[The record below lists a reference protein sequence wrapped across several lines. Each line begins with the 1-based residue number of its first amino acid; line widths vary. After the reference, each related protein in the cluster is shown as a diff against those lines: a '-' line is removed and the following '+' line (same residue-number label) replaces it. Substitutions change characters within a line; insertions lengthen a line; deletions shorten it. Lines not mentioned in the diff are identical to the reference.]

1 MTRPRVALIHSPLVG
16 PATWRGA
23 AQGLRALGYPRVET
37 PDASAW
43 EVEPPYYG
51 GLASRITAGLDGG
64 PWVVVGHSGAGGLL
78 PAIAEALPGGAGM
91 MIFVDAVL
99 PHPGKAWVDTA
110 PPALSPMLRERAK
123 GGFAPAWPDWFP
135 AGVLGRLLPNREVRA
150 AFEGEARPVPMAYL
164 EERAPATANA
174 QASRGYLQ
182 LSQGYEAE
190 ADAAAAAGWTVAR
203 EALHHLAMIT
213 EPDKVA
219 AALHRLIEALSVS
232 LRKPSHE
239 R

>member
-1 MTRPRVALIHSPLVG
+1 VTRLGVALVHSPLVG
-16 PATWRGA
+16 PTTWREA
-23 AQGLRALGYPRVET
+23 ALGLRALGYPRVET
-37 PDASAW
+37 PAASAW
-43 EVEPPYYG
+43 EVEPPYYS
-51 GLASRITAGLDGG
+51 GLASRIAAGLDGG
-64 PWVVVGHSGAGGLL
+64 PWVLVGHSGAGGLL

-99 PHPGKAWVDTA
+99 PHPGKAWLDTA
-110 PPALSPMLRERAK
+110 PPALSAMLRARAR
-123 GGFAPAWPDWFP
+123 GGLAPAWPDWFP
-135 AGVLGRLLPNREVRA
+135 AGVLGRLLPDAEVRA
-150 AFEGEARPVPMAYL
+150 AFEAEARTVPLAYL
-164 EERAPATANA
+164 EERAPVTANGP
-174 QASRGYLQ
+174 ASRGYLQ
-182 LSQGYEAE
+182 LSPGYEAE

-203 EALHHLAMIT
+203 EALHHLAMIA